1 MNRIQLGIRL
11 LAIRRVL
18 IRHGI
23 DQLLGDAE
31 LLGPAR
37 LLFRLHPAAGSQ
49 RRGEAPRGVRIRQAL
64 EDLGPI
70 FVKFGQS
77 VSTRQDLLPPD
88 IGQELTR
95 LQDEVP
101 PFPAEQALAEVERNF
116 GASAETVFAQ
126 FDREA
131 LAAASIAQVHAARL
145 HSGEDVVV
153 KVLRPRI
160 RELIEQ
166 DLEVMYALAR
176 LAERWW
182 PEARRLRP
190 VAVVGEYEKTILNE
204 LDLLREAG
212 NANQLRRN
220 WNGSPLIYVP
230 KVYFDY
236 CRTGVMVMERIRGI
250 PVDDIEAL
258 KAANVN
264 IPKLAANGVEIFFT
278 QVFRDNF
285 FHADMHPGNIFVDA
299 SNPELP
305 RYAAVDFGIVG
316 TLDERDRRYLAENFL
331 AFFDRDYYRVA
342 KLHVDSGWVPAGTR
356 VDELES
362 AVRTVCEPIFSKPLK
377 EISFGQVLLQL
388 IAVARRFNMEVQ
400 PQLILLQKTLVQ
412 IEGLGRVL
420 YPDLDIWQTGK
431 PVLKAWMIEQTGPK
445 ATLKRLRREW
455 PDLRYA
461 LEKLPQ
467 VARKLVDGALDE
479 RAPAPVEPH
488 ESQAT
493 RQAEARARH
502 GATAGAALLISAA
515 VWLGLGHAS
524 GLDRVA
530 GRRGRTPDALA
541 DKTVG
546 APSGATAAVSDRSR
560 RGAPTTSQSL

>member
-1 MNRIQLGIRL
+1 MNRVQLLVRL
-11 LAIRRVL
+11 LAIQRVL
-18 IRHGI
+18 VRHGI
-23 DQLLGDAE
+23 DELLAE
-31 LLGPAR
+31 SGVLGPAR
-37 LLFRLHPAAGSQ
+37 LLFHLNPATWGT
-49 RRGEAPRGVRIRQAL
+49 RRFDAPRGVRIRQAL

-77 VSTRQDLLPPD
+77 LSTRQDLLAPD
-88 IGQELTR
+88 IGQELAK

-101 PFPAEQALAEVERNF
+101 PFPAEQALAEVERSF
-116 GASAETVFAQ
+116 GSPAETVFAS
-126 FDREA
+126 FDKEA

-153 KVLRPRI
+153 KVLRPRV
-160 RELIEQ
+160 RQLIQQ
-166 DLEVMYALAR
+166 DLEVMYTVAR
-176 LAERWW
+176 LAWRWW
-182 PEARRLRP
+182 PDARRLRP
-190 VAVVGEYEKTILNE
+190 VEVVREYEKTILNE
-204 LDLLREAG
+204 LDLLREAA
-212 NANQLRRN
+212 NATQLRRN
-220 WNGSPLIYVP
+220 WQGSPLIYVP

-250 PVDDIEAL
+250 PIDDMAAL
-258 KAANVN
+258 NAAKVN

-299 SNPELP
+299 STPENP
-305 RYAAVDFGIVG
+305 RYCAVDFGIVG
-316 TLDERDRRYLAENFL
+316 SLEERDSRYLAENFL

-388 IAVARRFNMEVQ
+388 ISVARRFNMEVQ

-431 PVLKAWMIEQTGPK
+431 PVLKAWMIEQTGPR
-445 ATLKRLRREW
+445 ATLRRLRREW

-461 LEKLPQ
+461 LEKLPL
-467 VARKLVDGALDE
+467 VARKLVDDALEGPAAAPSGAATPGPGSDPGGRTDGRS
-479 RAPAPVEPH
+479 RAG
-488 ESQAT
+488 
-493 RQAEARARH
+493 ARSY
-502 GATAGAALLISAA
+502 GATAGGALVIAAA
-515 VWLGLGHAS
+515 VWLGLDTPPGWVGWLLGAS
-524 GLDRVA
+524 GVLTLWW
-530 GRRGRTPDALA
+530 GRP
-541 DKTVG
+541 KM
-546 APSGATAAVSDRSR
+546 
-560 RGAPTTSQSL
+560 

>member
-1 MNRIQLGIRL
+1 MNRIQLLVRL
-11 LAIRRVL
+11 VAIQRVL
-18 IRHGI
+18 VRHGI
-23 DQLLGDAE
+23 DELLAGTGLLGT
-31 LLGPAR
+31 AR
-37 LLFRLHPAAGSQ
+37 LLFHFSPATWRQ
-49 RRGEAPRGVRIRQAL
+49 RRFTQPRGVRIRQAL

-77 VSTRQDLLPPD
+77 LSTRQDLLAPD
-88 IGQELTR
+88 IGHELAK

-101 PFPAEQALAEVERNF
+101 PFPAEQALAEVERSF
-116 GASAETVFAQ
+116 GSPAETVFAS

-145 HSGEDVVV
+145 HTGEDVVV
-153 KVLRPRI
+153 KVLRPRV
-160 RELIEQ
+160 RQLIQQ
-166 DLEVMYALAR
+166 DLEVLYAVAR

-182 PEARRLRP
+182 PDSRRLRP
-190 VAVVGEYEKTILNE
+190 VAVVAEYEKTILNE
-204 LDLLREAG
+204 LDLLREAA

-220 WNGSPLIYVP
+220 WQGSPLIYVP
-230 KVYFDY
+230 RVYFDY
-236 CRTGVMVMERIRGI
+236 CRQGVMVMERVRGI
-250 PVDDIEAL
+250 PIDDLAAL
-258 KAANVN
+258 RAAKVN

-299 SNPELP
+299 SNPENP
-305 RYAAVDFGIVG
+305 RYCAVDFGIVG

-331 AFFDRDYYRVA
+331 AFFDSDYYRVA

-388 IAVARRFNMEVQ
+388 ISVARRFNMEVQ

-431 PVLKAWMIEQTGPK
+431 PVLKAWMIEQTGPR
-445 ATLKRLRREW
+445 ATLRRLRREW

-461 LEKLPQ
+461 LEKLPL
-467 VARKLVDGALDE
+467 VARKLVDDALYDQARNPFAAGGLAPSATSYAVRTGA
-479 RAPAPVEPH
+479 RV
-488 ESQAT
+488 
-493 RQAEARARH
+493 RH
-502 GATAGAALLISAA
+502 GAIAGAALVVSAA
-515 VWLGLGHAS
+515 IWLGLSAPPPWVGWAS
-524 GLDRVA
+524 GI
-530 GRRGRTPDALA
+530 
-541 DKTVG
+541 
-546 APSGATAAVSDRSR
+546 SGLLTLWLSR
-560 RGAPTTSQSL
+560 PKD

>member
-1 MNRIQLGIRL
+1 LNRVQLFVRL
-11 LAIRRVL
+11 LSIRRVL
-18 IRHGI
+18 IRHGV
-23 DQLLGDAE
+23 DE
-31 LLGPAR
+31 LLTGSRLPGPAR
-37 LLFRLHPAAGSQ
+37 LLFRLSPATWA
-49 RRGEAPRGVRIRQAL
+49 RRRHEASRGTRIRQAL

-95 LQDEVP
+95 LQDQVP
-101 PFPAEQALAEVERNF
+101 PFPGEQALAEVERRF
-116 GASAETVFAQ
+116 GQPADTLFAS
-126 FDREA
+126 FDRDA

-153 KVLRPRI
+153 KVLRPRVQEI
-160 RELIEQ
+160 IEQ

-176 LAERWW
+176 LAVRWW

-190 VAVVGEYEKTILNE
+190 VEVVAEYEKTIINE
-204 LDLLREAG
+204 LDLLREAA
-212 NANQLRRN
+212 NAAQLRRN
-220 WNGSPLIYVP
+220 WQGSPLIYVP
-230 KVYFDY
+230 KVYFEY
-236 CRTGVMVMERIRGI
+236 CRSSVMVMERIHGI
-250 PVDDIEAL
+250 PIDDMAAL
-258 KAANVN
+258 KAARVN

-299 SNPELP
+299 SNPESP
-305 RYAAVDFGIVG
+305 RYCAVDFGIVG
-316 TLDERDRRYLAENFL
+316 SLEERDRRYLAENFL

-377 EISFGQVLLQL
+377 DISFGQVLLQL
-388 IAVARRFNMEVQ
+388 IAVARQFEMQVQ
-400 PQLILLQKTLVQ
+400 PQLILLEKTLVQ

-420 YPDLDIWQTGK
+420 YPELDIWQTGK
-431 PVLKAWMIEQTGPK
+431 PVLKAWMLEQTGP
-445 ATLKRLRREW
+445 AGTLRQLRREW

-467 VARKLVDGALDE
+467 VARKLVDGVLHDGTGVPSGVAAPP
-479 RAPAPVEPH
+479 RAAEPLAA
-488 ESQAT
+488 S
-493 RQAEARARH
+493 RARH
-502 GATAGAALLISAA
+502 GATAGAALLVSAA
-515 VWLGLGHAS
+515 VWLGLDTPPHWVGWAAGAA
-524 GLDRVA
+524 GLLTLWFTR
-530 GRRGRTPDALA
+530 P
-541 DKTVG
+541 K
-546 APSGATAAVSDRSR
+546 
-560 RGAPTTSQSL
+560 